1 METKC
6 QSSMTNYFLLS
17 EIMDIIQGGWGER
30 ERVFVILESFKL
42 SSKEY

>member
-30 ERVFVILESFKL
+30 ERERESLCDFGKF
-42 SSKEY
+42 